1 LREEKAKKKER
12 KRRRI
17 EDVRKVEGEVLREI
31 TVKIGLERIDIQE
44 GITMEVLLDNR
55 TTKLVMSLEF
65 AKKQGFKL
73 KKINKPIY
81 IRNIDET
88 FNKEK
93 LIKNV
98 VEMNIYY

>member
-1 LREEKAKKKER
+1 M
-12 KRRRI
+12 

>member
-1 LREEKAKKKER
+1 MREEKAKKKER
-12 KRRRI
+12 KRRRM

-44 GITMEVLLDNR
+44 GITMEALLDNR

>member
-12 KRRRI
+12 KRRRM

-44 GITMEVLLDNR
+44 GITMEALLDNR

>member
-12 KRRRI
+12 KRRRM

>member
-12 KRRRI
+12 KRRRM

-44 GITMEVLLDNR
+44 GITMEALLDNR

-65 AKKQGFKL
+65 AKK
-73 KKINKPIY
+73 
-81 IRNIDET
+81 
-88 FNKEK
+88 
-93 LIKNV
+93 
-98 VEMNIYY
+98 